1 MFSKILVANRG
12 EIALRIIRACKE
24 MGVRTVAVYSEPDI
38 ESPHVH
44 LADEAVCI
52 GAAPSSQSYLNIPA
66 IISAAEITDVDAIH
80 PGYGFLAENAHF
92 AEICESCQIKF
103 IGPSPQAIR
112 LMGDKMSAREM
123 MRKVG
128 VPIVPGTQEAV
139 KDKDDALKIA
149 KKIKYPVI
157 IKATAGGGGRGMR
170 VCHNDVR
177 LVSALMTAQAEAEAA
192 FGNPAVY
199 IEKYLEKPKHIEFQ
213 ILADSHGHMVH
224 LYERDCTIQRRHQKL
239 LEEAPSP
246 VVDWKLRKKMGDAA
260 IKAAKAVNYV
270 NAGTIEFLLD
280 EDGKFYFME
289 MNTRV
294 QVEHGITELITGIDI
309 VKEQIRIAAGEKL
322 SIRKQDKIPLKGH
335 AIECRINAEDPA
347 NNFSPSPG
355 RIERYNVPGGPG
367 VRMDT
372 HAYSGYKVLPYYDSM
387 IGKLMVHGRNRGEAI
402 SIMQRALEEFVI
414 EPIKTT
420 IPIHKEILKNPIF
433 RRGQMYTDFIQRLM
447 GEWVDNKA
455 SEDNATSKALVKKE
469 K

>member
-1 MFSKILVANRG
+1 MFSKVLVANRG

-24 MGVRTVAVYSEPDI
+24 MGVRTVAIYSVPD
-38 ESPHVH
+38 ENSPHVH

-52 GAAPSSQSYLNIPA
+52 GAAPATQSYLNIPA

-103 IGPSPQAIR
+103 IGPSPHSIR
-112 LMGDKMSAREM
+112 AMGDKMNAREAA
-123 MRKVG
+123 RKAG
-128 VPIVPGTQEAV
+128 VPIVPGTMEAV

-149 KKIKYPVI
+149 KRIKYPII
-157 IKATAGGGGRGMR
+157 IKASAGGGGRGMR

-177 LVSALMTAQAEAEAA
+177 LVSALMTAQHEADSA

-199 IEKYLEKPKHIEFQ
+199 IEKYIEKPKHIEFQ
-213 ILADSHGHMVH
+213 ILADSHGHIIH
-224 LYERDCTIQRRHQKL
+224 LHERDCTIQRRHQKL
-239 LEEAPSP
+239 VEEAPSP
-246 VVDWKLRKKMGDAA
+246 SVDEKLRRRMGDVA
-260 IKAAKAVNYV
+260 IRAAKAVNYV

-280 EDGKFYFME
+280 EDGKFYFLE

-322 SIRKQDKIPLKGH
+322 SVRKQDKVQLRGH
-335 AIECRINAEDPA
+335 ALECRINAEDPA
-347 NNFSPSPG
+347 RDFAPSPG
-355 RIERYNVPGGPG
+355 TIERYNAPGGPG
-367 VRMDT
+367 VRLDS

-387 IGKLMVHGRNRGEAI
+387 IGKLMTHGRNRGEAI
-402 SIMQRALEEFVI
+402 AIMQRALDEFII

-420 IPIHKEILKNPIF
+420 IPIHKEILKSPVF
-433 RRGQMYTDFIQRLM
+433 RRAQMYTDFIPKLL
-447 GEWVDNKA
+447 GEWQPGAAEEGAAPVPTT
-455 SEDNATSKALVKKE
+455 EKE